1 MELSELTVAGF
12 AQVLASDAPAPGG
25 GSAAALTGAMGA
37 ALTGMVANLTLGRK
51 QYADCA
57 EFAEA
62 ARDRAEQ
69 FRMRFLQLMEE
80 DTRAYR
86 QVSAVFTMPKQT
98 PEEKAERSRAMQEA
112 LKAAVLP
119 PMELMELGRMALRLN
134 RQLMEHGY
142 NTNAVSDLGV
152 AFLNLSAAVRGA
164 WLNVLINLGSI
175 KDQTFVEQYRRRGE
189 EILEEALPLAEEGYR
204 RVLELVEG

>member
-12 AQVLASDAPAPGG
+12 TQVLASDAPAPGG

-119 PMELMELGRMALRLN
+119 PMELME
-134 RQLMEHGY
+134 QGY

-204 RVLELVEG
+204 RVLELVEA